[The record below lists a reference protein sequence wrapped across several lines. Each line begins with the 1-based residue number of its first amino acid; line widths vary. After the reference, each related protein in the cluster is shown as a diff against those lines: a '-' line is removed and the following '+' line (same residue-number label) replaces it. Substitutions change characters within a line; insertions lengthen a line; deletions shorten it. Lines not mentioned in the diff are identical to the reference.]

1 MIVFSTYITE
11 GLLSCTY
18 AFPDCRNGSFW
29 KASLL
34 FASKHVY
41 SLKVAKRFGEKKK
54 VRIFAARFGKN
65 RAIPDDNDTDKVI
78 ENTER
83 LSTNEVP
90 KQ

>member
-1 MIVFSTYITE
+1 MSYLQPLILISLVFR
-11 GLLSCTY
+11 G
-18 AFPDCRNGSFW
+18 
-29 KASLL
+29 ASQWIIGRKTTI
-34 FASKHVY
+34 FGK
-41 SLKVAKRFGEKKK
+41 KVAKRFGEKKK

-65 RAIPDDNDTDKVI
+65 RVIPEDNDTDKVI

>member
-1 MIVFSTYITE
+1 MDNRQKNY
-11 GLLSCTY
+11 
-18 AFPDCRNGSFW
+18 NFW
-29 KASLL
+29 K
-34 FASKHVY
+34 
-41 SLKVAKRFGEKKK
+41 KVAKRFGEKKK

-83 LSTNEVP
+83 LSTNESTNEVP